1 MGNWI
6 KRQEMRRKRQ
16 EGMSIRREKLS
27 GYFFNLSQL
36 TYTALVVL
44 GALVL
49 FFQSERITGML
60 VVILITG
67 AVLATGLALIGNEL
81 LKKVGL

>member
-16 EGMSIRREKLS
+16 EGISIRREKLS

-36 TYTALVVL
+36 TYTALVL

-60 VVILITG
+60 VIMLITG

>member
-16 EGMSIRREKLS
+16 EGISIRREKLS

-36 TYTALVVL
+36 THTALVL

-60 VVILITG
+60 VIMLVTG
-67 AVLATGLALIGNEL
+67 GIIATGLAWIGNNL
-81 LKKVGL
+81 LKK

>member
-1 MGNWI
+1 MGNRI

>member
-1 MGNWI
+1 MGNRI

-36 TYTALVVL
+36 TYTALVL

-60 VVILITG
+60 VIMLVTG
-67 AVLATGLALIGNEL
+67 GIIATGLAWIGNNL
-81 LKKVGL
+81 LKK